1 MPASLVSVADLKAIL
16 GIGDLY
22 PDATLEQIGQAATN
36 VILAYL
42 SQNRERV
49 LTTACTVSEVDPATG
64 TTIVFT
70 VSRPTLFEVDQIIEF
85 GLTAGT
91 ILTGEQLTI
100 TEIDSDLLEI
110 TAVSATV
117 LEPGVYTERPVIPS
131 ASVYEADSINVYAD
145 VDEVLEA
152 VTAVA
157 VDMFQSRIA
166 PGGQMEAVDFTPGPY
181 RMGRS
186 LLTRVSGLLGRWMD
200 VGSLVG

>member
-1 MPASLVSVADLKAIL
+1 MPDSLVSVADLKAIL

-36 VILAYL
+36 VILSYL
-42 SQNRERV
+42 Q
-49 LTTACTVSEVDPATG
+49 LEVA
-64 TTIVFT
+64 F
-70 VSRPTLFEVDQIIEF
+70 VDQISDETGF
-85 GLTAGT
+85 
-91 ILTGEQLTI
+91 ILTCRTTRAHQFYVGQDVILAGFPGAHTNGNK
-100 TEIDSDLLEI
+100 TVDSVPDE
-110 TAVSATV
+110 TTV
-117 LEPGVYTERPVIPS
+117 LVDLGAHAAPVIADPIALRPP
-131 ASVYEADSINVYAD
+131 ASIADRFRVNYYED
-145 VDEVLEA
+145 VPEVLAA

>member
-22 PDATLEQIGQAATN
+22 PDATLEQIGQAATD
-36 VILAYL
+36 VVLAYL

-49 LTTACTVSEVDPATG
+49 LTTACTVSAVDPAVG

-70 VSRPTLFEVDQIIEF
+70 VSRATLFQVGQIVEF

-91 ILTGEQLTI
+91 ILTGEQLEI
-100 TEIDSDLLEI
+100 TEVDSDLLEI
-110 TAVSATV
+110 TAESATV
-117 LEPGVYTERPVIPS
+117 LEPGVYAEKPVIPA
-131 ASVYEADSINVYAD
+131 ASVYDADSINVYAN

>member
-22 PDATLEQIGQAATN
+22 PDATLEQIGQAATD

-49 LTTACTVSEVDPATG
+49 LTTACTVSAVDPAVG

-70 VSRPTLFEVDQIIEF
+70 VSRPTLFQVGQIVEF

-91 ILTGEQLTI
+91 ILTGEQLEI
-100 TEIDSDLLEI
+100 TEVDSDLLEI
-110 TAVSATV
+110 TAESATV
-117 LEPGVYTERPVIPS
+117 LEPGVYTAKPVIPA
-131 ASVYEADSINVYAD
+131 ASVYDADSINVYAN

>member
-16 GIGDLY
+16 GIGNLY
-22 PDATLEQIGQAATN
+22 PDATLEQIGQAATD
-36 VILAYL
+36 VVLAYL

-49 LTTACTVSEVDPATG
+49 LTTACTVSAVDPAVG

-70 VSRPTLFEVDQIIEF
+70 VSRATLFQVGQIVEF

-100 TEIDSDLLEI
+100 TNVDSDLLEI
-110 TAVSATV
+110 TAESATV
-117 LEPGVYTERPVIPS
+117 LEPGVYAEKPVIPA
-131 ASVYEADSINVYAD
+131 ASVYDADSINVYAN

-186 LLTRVSGLLGRWMD
+186 LLTRVSGLLGRWID

>member
-117 LEPGVYTERPVIPS
+117 LEPGVYTERPVIPA

>member
-1 MPASLVSVADLKAIL
+1 MSA
-16 GIGDLY
+16 
-22 PDATLEQIGQAATN
+22 
-36 VILAYL
+36 
-42 SQNRERV
+42 
-49 LTTACTVSEVDPATG
+49 VDPAVG

-70 VSRPTLFEVDQIIEF
+70 VSRPTLFQVGQVVEF

-91 ILTGEQLTI
+91 ILTGEQLEI

-110 TAVSATV
+110 TAESATV
-117 LEPGVYTERPVIPS
+117 LEPGVYTAKPVIPA
-131 ASVYEADSINVYAD
+131 ASVYDADSINVYAN